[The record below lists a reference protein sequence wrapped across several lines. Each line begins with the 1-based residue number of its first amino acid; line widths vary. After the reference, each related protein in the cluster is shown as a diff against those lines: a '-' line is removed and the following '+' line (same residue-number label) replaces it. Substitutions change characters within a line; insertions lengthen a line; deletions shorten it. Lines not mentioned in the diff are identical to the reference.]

1 MEGYDNHKTV
11 TSKDLAYW
19 LFNEAS
25 DHGDSIWK
33 QKRTVLRATAYVGPA
48 HPDFIYDNKVITKAD
63 IINEVWATY
72 STDENTTGI
81 YITGYSVGNGQ
92 SDYDM
97 KQAVIAADIAYR
109 EADVTPSDRV
119 FKVFLQG
126 DPDETN
132 KGYFASNTV
141 GEIVTFVIRTNVS
154 IEEQP
159 ITINGRSAMHTT
171 PTSAVYDST
180 SDYYYYTFDV
190 ELTAVNSNNNRLGEV
205 YSVTQGTVSSDVVI
219 YIEGSVDN
227 MSSILYTSMP
237 YVYTTD
243 SSDTEYNWNNG
254 GYTVTNFY
262 KYSFAANIGNAK
274 TITFPGGKSAGFRYS
289 TRSNIP
295 GMNTAESVSAMNS
308 FKINVPLIMNLNVG
322 RRKFTSIV
330 NSSNVISLLP
340 DSTTLFTMSMSVSG
354 STSYT
359 SPYTNYFQ
367 STGNVTLDTSFGSNG
382 VQSYQ
387 GQLKAKLNDDASVI
401 ESGTLSIMGN
411 TVVTKE
417 STDWIEY
424 NGASA
429 DPDVYQIKEIDNV
442 VLNNA
447 GNFKIIGYKDIIE
460 ADEENPRIERVIRRL
475 IICGNGSGNNFPTGY
490 DDYVA
495 SFGDTL
501 TGRVIDRSSTDDQT
515 TKRVYNIVRGK
526 FMPYIQNQIYVD
538 IPMLNK
544 PGVRYEIDMPKEQAT
559 FDESVALCNIAYS
572 FGSGVKCLDPD
583 SITNRLWKPSLI
595 NPTTPIYDNLSEIV
609 LCHVYLQDGE
619 VPRCEEEYV
628 RFRLVDSSSNLIE
641 YVAYVTDIQALLNR
655 LNLSQTLQIRIT
667 SVYDSNAKQH
677 DDFEPPATIVN
688 GLYSVSNKSN
698 ILASITMDEDV
709 AHIRFCT
716 TDGYYSAGSTVAQS
730 SIAVES
736 YSVANQ
742 YFDGADRIFFYIGD
756 LIGQVNNWT
765 FDGFTELA
773 AGSNINIIGSMQ
785 AFGWESEP

>member
-33 QKRTVLRATAYVGPA
+33 QKRPTLRATAYIGPT
-48 HPDFIYDNKVITKAD
+48 HPDFMYDDKVITKAD

-81 YITGYSVGNGQ
+81 YITGYSVGNDQ

-109 EADVTPSDRV
+109 EAATPSDRV
-119 FKVFLQG
+119 FKVFLEG

-159 ITINGRSAMHTT
+159 ITINSRSATHTT

-190 ELTAVNSNNNRLGEV
+190 ELTTVNSNNNRLGEV
-205 YSVTQGTVSSDVVI
+205 YSVTQGTVSSDVVV
-219 YIEGSVDN
+219 YIEGSIDN

-237 YVYTTD
+237 YVYTTE
-243 SSDTEYNWNNG
+243 SSNTEHNWNNG

-262 KYSFAANIGNAK
+262 KYSFVANIGNAK
-274 TITFPGGKSAGFRYS
+274 TVTFPGGKSTGFRYS

-295 GMNTAESVSAMNS
+295 GMNAAESVSAMNS

-322 RRKFTSIV
+322 RRNFTSIA

-367 STGNVTLDTSFGSNG
+367 TTGNVTLDTSFGSNG
-382 VQSYQ
+382 VQFNQS
-387 GQLKAKLNDDASVI
+387 QLKAKLNDDASVV

-411 TVVTKE
+411 TVVAKE
-417 STDWIEY
+417 STDWVEY

-429 DPDVYQIKEIDNV
+429 DPDVYQIEEIDNI

-460 ADEENPRIERVIRRL
+460 PDEENPQIEHAIRRL
-475 IICGNGSGNNFPTGY
+475 IIGGNGSGNNFPTGY
-490 DDYVA
+490 NDYVA

-515 TKRVYNIVRGK
+515 TERVYNIVRGK

-544 PGVRYEIDMPKEQAT
+544 QGVRYEIDMPTEQAT
-559 FDESVALCNIAYS
+559 FDESVALCSIAYS

-583 SITNRLWKPSLI
+583 RITNRLWKPSLI

-619 VPRCEEEYV
+619 VPKCEEEYV

-641 YVAYVTDIQALLNR
+641 YVAYVTDIPALLNR
-655 LNLSQTLQIRIT
+655 LSPSQTLQIRIT
-667 SVYDSNAKQH
+667 SVYDSSAKRH
-677 DDFEPPATIVN
+677 DEFDPEIPITIEP
-688 GLYSVSNKSN
+688 GFYYLDDKR
-698 ILASITMDEDV
+698 ILTVVTLDGNTP
-709 AHIRFCT
+709 HFKFCT
-716 TDGYYSAGSTVAQS
+716 TGGKYANEQNGTVVATD
-730 SIAVES
+730 INVES
-736 YSVANQ
+736 YSQAAAT
-742 YFDGADRIFFYIGD
+742 FDDVWFVSFTINGGTGIMYEP
-756 LIGQVNNWT
+756 V
-765 FDGFTELA
+765 FDGFVELS
-773 AGSNINIIGSMQ
+773 AGSSVKRTGRADISYNS
-785 AFGWESEP
+785 

>member
-33 QKRTVLRATAYVGPA
+33 QKRPTLRATAYIGPT
-48 HPDFIYDNKVITKAD
+48 HPDFMYDDKVITKAD

-81 YITGYSVGNGQ
+81 YITGYSVGNDQ

-109 EADVTPSDRV
+109 EAATPSDRV
-119 FKVFLQG
+119 FKVFLEG

-159 ITINGRSAMHTT
+159 ITINSRSATHTT

-190 ELTAVNSNNNRLGEV
+190 ELTTVNSNNNRLGEV
-205 YSVTQGTVSSDVVI
+205 YSVTQGTVSSDVVV
-219 YIEGSVDN
+219 YIEGSIDN

-237 YVYTTD
+237 YVYTTE
-243 SSDTEYNWNNG
+243 SSNTEHNWNNG

-262 KYSFAANIGNAK
+262 KYSFVANIGNAK
-274 TITFPGGKSAGFRYS
+274 TVTFPGGKSTGFRYS

-295 GMNTAESVSAMNS
+295 GMNAAESVSAMNS

-322 RRKFTSIV
+322 RRNFTSIA

-367 STGNVTLDTSFGSNG
+367 TTGNVTLDTSFGSNG
-382 VQSYQ
+382 VQFNQS
-387 GQLKAKLNDDASVI
+387 QLKAKLNDDASVV

-411 TVVTKE
+411 TVVAKE
-417 STDWIEY
+417 STDWVEY

-429 DPDVYQIKEIDNV
+429 DPDVYQIEEIDNI

-460 ADEENPRIERVIRRL
+460 PDEENPQIEHTIRRL
-475 IICGNGSGNNFPTGY
+475 IIGGNGSGNNFPTGY
-490 DDYVA
+490 NDYVA

-515 TKRVYNIVRGK
+515 TERVYNIVRGK

-544 PGVRYEIDMPKEQAT
+544 PSVRYEIDMPTEQAT
-559 FDESVALCNIAYS
+559 FDESVALCSIAYS

-583 SITNRLWKPSLI
+583 RITNRLWKPSLI

-609 LCHVYLQDGE
+609 LCHVHLQDGE

-641 YVAYVTDIQALLNR
+641 YVAYVTDIPALLNR
-655 LNLSQTLQIRIT
+655 LSFSQTLQIRIT
-667 SVYDSNAKQH
+667 SVYDSSAKRH
-677 DDFEPPATIVN
+677 DELDPEIPVTIEP
-688 GLYSVSNKSN
+688 GFYYLDDKR
-698 ILASITMDEDV
+698 ILTVVTLDGNTP
-709 AHIRFCT
+709 HFKFCT
-716 TDGYYSAGSTVAQS
+716 TGGKYANEQNGTVVATD
-730 SIAVES
+730 INVES
-736 YSVANQ
+736 YSQAAAT
-742 YFDGADRIFFYIGD
+742 FDDVWFVSFTINGGTGIMYEP
-756 LIGQVNNWT
+756 V
-765 FDGFTELA
+765 FDGFVELS
-773 AGSNINIIGSMQ
+773 AGSSVKRTGRVDISYN
-785 AFGWESEP
+785 

>member
-33 QKRTVLRATAYVGPA
+33 QKRPTLRATAYIGPT
-48 HPDFIYDNKVITKAD
+48 HPDFMYDDKVITKAD

-81 YITGYSVGNGQ
+81 YITGYSVGNDQ

-109 EADVTPSDRV
+109 EAATPSDRV
-119 FKVFLQG
+119 FKVFLEG

-159 ITINGRSAMHTT
+159 ITINSRSATHTT

-190 ELTAVNSNNNRLGEV
+190 ELTTVNSNNNRLGEV
-205 YSVTQGTVSSDVVI
+205 YSVTQGTVSSDVVV
-219 YIEGSVDN
+219 YIEGSIDN

-237 YVYTTD
+237 YVYTTE
-243 SSDTEYNWNNG
+243 SSNTEHNWNNG

-262 KYSFAANIGNAK
+262 KYSFVANIGNAK
-274 TITFPGGKSAGFRYS
+274 TVTFPGGKSTGFRYS

-295 GMNTAESVSAMNS
+295 GMNAAESVSAMNS

-322 RRKFTSIV
+322 RRNFTSIA

-367 STGNVTLDTSFGSNG
+367 TTGNVTLDTSFGSNG
-382 VQSYQ
+382 VQFNQS
-387 GQLKAKLNDDASVI
+387 QLKAKLNDDASVV

-411 TVVTKE
+411 TVVAKE
-417 STDWIEY
+417 STDWVEY

-429 DPDVYQIKEIDNV
+429 DPDVYQIEEIDNI

-460 ADEENPRIERVIRRL
+460 PDEENPQIEHAIRRL
-475 IICGNGSGNNFPTGY
+475 IIGGNGSGNNFPTGY
-490 DDYVA
+490 NDYVA

-515 TKRVYNIVRGK
+515 TERVYNIVRGK

-544 PGVRYEIDMPKEQAT
+544 QGVRYEIDMPTEQAT
-559 FDESVALCNIAYS
+559 FDESVALCSIAYS

-583 SITNRLWKPSLI
+583 RITNRLWKPSLI

-619 VPRCEEEYV
+619 VPKCEEEYV

-641 YVAYVTDIQALLNR
+641 YVAYVTDIPALLNR
-655 LNLSQTLQIRIT
+655 LSPSQTLQIRIT
-667 SVYDSNAKQH
+667 SVYDSSAKRH
-677 DDFEPPATIVN
+677 DEFDQEIPITIEP
-688 GLYSVSNKSN
+688 GFYYLDDKR
-698 ILASITMDEDV
+698 ILTVVTLDGNTP
-709 AHIRFCT
+709 HFKFCT
-716 TDGYYSAGSTVAQS
+716 TGGKYANEQNGTVVATD
-730 SIAVES
+730 INVES
-736 YSVANQ
+736 YSQAAAT
-742 YFDGADRIFFYIGD
+742 FDDVWFVSFTINGGTGIMYEP
-756 LIGQVNNWT
+756 V
-765 FDGFTELA
+765 FDGFVELS
-773 AGSNINIIGSMQ
+773 AGSSVKRTGRVDISYN
-785 AFGWESEP
+785 